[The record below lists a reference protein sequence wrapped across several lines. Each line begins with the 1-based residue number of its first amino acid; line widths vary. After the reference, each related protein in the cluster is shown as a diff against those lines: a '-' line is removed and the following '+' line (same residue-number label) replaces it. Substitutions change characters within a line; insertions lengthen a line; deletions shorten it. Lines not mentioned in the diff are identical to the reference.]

1 MKIKNIGIVAI
12 LFLAS
17 GCNDVAVIPYEM
29 VLNKTPSQVD
39 MAGYTM
45 VDQDGEATDKP
56 IKAKDRF
63 SQYLYAPSEYVGK
76 VLKEEK
82 DADLVIFFSTLD
94 GKIAYSF
101 VNVSVDKMKTV
112 QDVLK
117 SKQGPALATRAGVRD
132 KAAFESS
139 PGFCKAYNSEAGLE
153 QNHCPMDYYEIYGTV
168 DEAYVLV
175 KAKSIYANGPVKLMV
190 AGITRDAKNYED
202 SIK

>member
-17 GCNDVAVIPYEM
+17 GCNDVAVKPYEM

-76 VLKEEK
+76 ALKEEK
-82 DADLVIFFSTLD
+82 DADLVIFGTLD
-94 GKIAYSF
+94 GKIAFSI
-101 VNVSVDKMKTV
+101 VNVSVNEMKTV

-117 SKQGPALATRAGVRD
+117 SKYGPAQATRAGVR
-132 KAAFESS
+132 SS
-139 PGFCKAYNSEAGLE
+139 RFRVKSRLLQSVQSRSRVRTEPLPYGLLRNLR
-153 QNHCPMDYYEIYGTV
+153 QC
-168 DEAYVLV
+168 
-175 KAKSIYANGPVKLMV
+175 
-190 AGITRDAKNYED
+190 R
-202 SIK
+202 

>member
-17 GCNDVAVIPYEM
+17 GCNDVAVKPYEI

-63 SQYLYAPSEYVGK
+63 SEYLYAPSEYVGK
-76 VLKEEK
+76 ALKEEK
-82 DADLVIFFSTLD
+82 DADLVIFGTLD
-94 GKIAYSF
+94 GKIAFSI
-101 VNVSVDKMKTV
+101 VNVSVNEMKTV

-117 SKQGPALATRAGVRD
+117 SKYGPAQATRAGVRD
-132 KAAFESS
+132 QAAFESS
-139 PGFCKAYNSEAGLE
+139 PGFCKAYNPEAGLE

-168 DEAYVLV
+168 DEAYMLV
-175 KAKSIYANGPVKLMV
+175 KTKSIYANGPEKLTV
-190 AGITRDAKNYED
+190 VGITRDAKNYED
-202 SIK
+202 SVK

>member
-1 MKIKNIGIVAI
+1 MKIKKICVGILLA
-12 LFLAS
+12 LAS
-17 GCNDVAVIPYEM
+17 GCDDASVKPPGL
-29 VLNKTPSQVD
+29 VLNKDLSQVD

-45 VDQDGEATDKP
+45 VDQDGKATDKP
-56 IKAKDRF
+56 VKAKDRF

-82 DADLVIFFSTLD
+82 DTDLIIFNTLD
-94 GKIAYSF
+94 GKIAYSI
-101 VNVSVDKMKTV
+101 VNVSVNEMKTV

-117 SKQGPALATRAGVRD
+117 SKYGPALATRAGVRD

-139 PGFCKAYNSEAGLE
+139 PGFCKAYNPEAGLE

-168 DEAYVLV
+168 DEAYMLV
-175 KAKSIYANGPVKLMV
+175 KAKSIYANGPEKLLV
-190 AGITRDAKNYED
+190 AGITRDAKNYLD